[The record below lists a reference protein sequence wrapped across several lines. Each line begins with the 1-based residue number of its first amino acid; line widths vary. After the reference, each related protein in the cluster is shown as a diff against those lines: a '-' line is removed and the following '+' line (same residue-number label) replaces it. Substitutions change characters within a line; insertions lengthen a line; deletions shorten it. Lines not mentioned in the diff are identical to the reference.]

1 MKQTILVVEDN
12 PVNTELVK
20 DILFELGHSVVHS
33 ETGVDAMQLARTHQP
48 ALILMDIR
56 LPRLSGI
63 DVIKFIKA
71 QDDLKHIPII
81 ALTASAM
88 KGDEEK
94 ILQGGCDDNIPKPI
108 QVIEFINLISSYLD
122 SEARGFRRLN

>member
-33 ETGVDAMQLARTHQP
+33 ETGVDAMQLARTHHP

-63 DVIKFIKA
+63 DVTKFIKA

>member
-33 ETGVDAMQLARTHQP
+33 ETGVDAMQLARTNQP

-63 DVIKFIKA
+63 DVTKFIKA

-94 ILQGGCDDNIPKPI
+94 ILQGGCDDYIPKPI

>member
-63 DVIKFIKA
+63 DVTKFIKA

-88 KGDEEK
+88 KGDEE
-94 ILQGGCDDNIPKPI
+94 
-108 QVIEFINLISSYLD
+108 
-122 SEARGFRRLN
+122 

>member
-63 DVIKFIKA
+63 DVTKFIKA

-94 ILQGGCDDNIPKPI
+94 ILQGGRDDNIPKPI

>member
-63 DVIKFIKA
+63 DVTKFIKA

-94 ILQGGCDDNIPKPI
+94 ILQGGCDDYIPKPI

>member
-94 ILQGGCDDNIPKPI
+94 ILQGGCDDYIPKPI

>member
-122 SEARGFRRLN
+122 SEARGFCRLN

>member
-33 ETGVDAMQLARTHQP
+33 ETGVDAMQLVRTHQP

-63 DVIKFIKA
+63 DVTKFIKA

-81 ALTASAM
+81 ALTAPAM

-94 ILQGGCDDNIPKPI
+94 IRNGGCEAYIAKPI
-108 QVIEFINLISSYLD
+108 SVSSFLETIEKVID
-122 SEARGFRRLN
+122 